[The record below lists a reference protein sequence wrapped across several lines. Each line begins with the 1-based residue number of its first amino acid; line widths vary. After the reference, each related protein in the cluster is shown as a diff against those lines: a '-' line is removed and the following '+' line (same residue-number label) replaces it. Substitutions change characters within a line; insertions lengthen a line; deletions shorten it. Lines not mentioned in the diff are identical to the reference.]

1 MLKIIKLSYAT
12 FLLSS
17 SHRFSIFLPV
27 IFCIYNAFLLI
38 NDFYNETHA
47 NNDVVI
53 LYKNDERKVK
63 LDQKV
68 SLDKIN
74 YDIDRVK
81 AIGIFGEKEKAVS
94 TYTKKLDDIDVEN
107 MSRDEFLLIKKYY
120 GDSRL
125 TGTITSSNSSS
136 MAIVS
141 SNQINKTYFKND
153 FLSDGETKILK
164 IIEDG
169 IVVSKN
175 SELFI
180 MILRDGVM

>member
-1 MLKIIKLSYAT
+1 
-12 FLLSS
+12 
-17 SHRFSIFLPV
+17 
-27 IFCIYNAFLLI
+27 
-38 NDFYNETHA
+38 
-47 NNDVVI
+47 
-53 LYKNDERKVK
+53 
-63 LDQKV
+63 
-68 SLDKIN
+68 
-74 YDIDRVK
+74 
-81 AIGIFGEKEKAVS
+81 
-94 TYTKKLDDIDVEN
+94 
-107 MSRDEFLLIKKYY
+107 
-120 GDSRL
+120 
-125 TGTITSSNSSS
+125 